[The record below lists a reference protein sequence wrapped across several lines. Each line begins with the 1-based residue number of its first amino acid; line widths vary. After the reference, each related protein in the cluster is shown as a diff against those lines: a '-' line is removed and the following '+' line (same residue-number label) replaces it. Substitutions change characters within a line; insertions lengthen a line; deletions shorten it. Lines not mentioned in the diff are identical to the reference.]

1 VIWGWLMAAVSA
13 LCDTQKRLGLL
24 GRFLRERRGMDIATL
39 RLMRSWVVEV
49 TRDGFKPSVPTLSNT
64 DSLHCFARRD

>member
-1 VIWGWLMAAVSA
+1 
-13 LCDTQKRLGLL
+13 
-24 GRFLRERRGMDIATL
+24 MDIATL

-49 TRDGFKPSVPTLSNT
+49 IRDGFKPSVPTLSNT